1 MRTRHFFIFTF
12 LLFVSLPVSLMSQDH
27 SVIVE
32 MNEKGPTTPKPRS
45 LYSLSSLAYQ
55 NSSSFDKNAP
65 GVWVDLDAKELCVRI
80 MQEGPDCL
88 LIIVND
94 NESFYF
100 QESVATGGVINA
112 FQLTGMEQAGRYTV
126 MVLTP
131 EKCYQGN
138 FIYNLK

>member
-1 MRTRHFFIFTF
+1 
-12 LLFVSLPVSLMSQDH
+12 MSQDH

-55 NSSSFDKNAP
+55 NSSRFDKNAP

>member
-1 MRTRHFFIFTF
+1 MRTRHLLIFTLV
-12 LLFVSLPVSLMSQDH
+12 LLVSFPVSLMSQNH
-27 SVIVE
+27 SEIVE
-32 MNEKGPTTPKPRS
+32 MKQTGPTTPKPRS
-45 LYSLSSLAYQ
+45 QKGFSSSADQ
-55 NSSSFDKNAP
+55 NSSRFDKNAP